1 MPARSPDDRTIR
13 FVDVDAD
20 QVRLRVSVRGTG
32 PPLLVITGLGASL
45 DLGAPFE
52 RALAAEGL
60 QVISFDAP
68 GIGQSTPYARPRR
81 MPGIART
88 VERLLDA
95 LGFELADVLGVSLGG
110 VVAQQLAHQAPGRVR
125 RLVLAATGPGLGG
138 VPGSPRV
145 LLSLATPRRYNQPDY
160 YRRIAGRI
168 YGGAAR
174 RDPDA
179 LLHGSVARFIEQP
192 TLLGYLG
199 QIYAITGWSA
209 MPWLR
214 TLKQPTL
221 VLAGDDDPIVP
232 LINGR
237 ILARCIPEAKLHVV
251 RQGGHLF
258 VLERPADIA
267 ALVAGFLTA

>member
-20 QVRLRVSVRGTG
+20 QVRLRVSVRGSG

-95 LGFELADVLGVSLGG
+95 LGFDLADVLGVSLGG

-145 LLSLATPRRYNQPDY
+145 LLSLATPRRYNQPDH

-179 LLHGSVARFIEQP
+179 LLHGSVARFIGRP

-199 QIYAITGWSA
+199 QIYAITGWSSL
-209 MPWLR
+209 PWLR
-214 TLKQPTL
+214 TIHQPTL

-232 LINGR
+232 LINGH
-237 ILARCIPEAKLHVV
+237 ILARFIPDAKLHVV

-258 VLERPADIA
+258 VLERPAEIA